1 MKKYKILF
9 SIMLVLLLVFTPV
22 NHLVVQG
29 LTKLTETENIEVEI
43 KKKNVNI
50 MGKLDEKNEDI
61 TIIVY
66 RKSDNARSYI
76 DQSKTNS
83 EGEFNFEFALQNGK
97 YSAKISTNNSQ
108 YTLEDINV
116 SSSGEGSSGGSNEDN
131 DVENDDVSDDDK
143 IEIKYPTDIEGH
155 WAEENIKGLIKLDAI
170 VGYTDNTFKPNNNI
184 TRAEFATILVKAFDL
199 ESKSTTIFNDTIDHW
214 AKDYISVAAGNRIIL
229 GYGENLFGP
238 DDLITREQMAVMIIK
253 TMKIDLSSKDT
264 LFADSNQVSE
274 WAEEYVS
281 TAVNLEVIVGYPDKT
296 FKPQANAT
304 RAEAV
309 TVIMNGLRIISN

>member
-1 MKKYKILF
+1 MKEYKILF

-22 NHLVVQG
+22 NHVVVQG
-29 LTKLTETENIEVEI
+29 LTNLTEIKNIEVEI

-66 RKSDNARSYI
+66 RNSDNARSYI

-97 YSAKISTNNSQ
+97 YSAKISTNNRQ

-116 SSSGEGSSGGSNEDN
+116 SSSGGGSSGGSNEDN
-131 DVENDDVSDDDK
+131 DVENDVPDDDE

-155 WAEENIKGLIKLDAI
+155 WAEENIKGLIKLNAI
-170 VGYTDNTFKPNNNI
+170 VGYPNNTFKPNNNI

-214 AKDYISVAAGNRIIL
+214 AKEYISVAAGNGIIL

-238 DDLITREQMAVMIIK
+238 DDLITREQMAVMIVK
-253 TMKIDLSSKDT
+253 SMKIDLSSNDT
-264 LFADSNQVSE
+264 LFVDSTKVSE
-274 WAEEYVS
+274 WAQEYVS
-281 TAVNLEVIVGYPDKT
+281 TAVNSEVIVGYPDKT